1 MIREDEVESLK
12 RNKEAEGQGPE
23 TQKKGQ
29 VRKRGFCNVLY
40 TTRVLSMQKARG

>member
-1 MIREDEVESLK
+1 MDEWKGLK
-12 RNKEAEGQGPE
+12 RNKEAGEQRPE

-40 TTRVLSMQKARG
+40 TTRVFSMQKDRG